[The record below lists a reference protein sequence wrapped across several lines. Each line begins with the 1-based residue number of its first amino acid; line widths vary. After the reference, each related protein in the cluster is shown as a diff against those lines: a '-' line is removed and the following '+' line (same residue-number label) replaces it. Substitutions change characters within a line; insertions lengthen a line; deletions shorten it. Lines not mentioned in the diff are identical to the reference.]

1 MISML
6 RAITLCAL
14 TGVLLAC
21 GTSGGGGDAG
31 VDDDGGGRGD
41 ASASE
46 GWVFEFVAD
55 PALGDVGGGVSV
67 DEARIS
73 LRDVRAI
80 GDSATGD
87 YRTSKAEVDLEW
99 SDGHT
104 PSPLRFPLAPPG
116 IYSTFEARLGLPST
130 GSERFEIR
138 GEVVV
143 GGETRSFRIENDV
156 VNEQIAVPLDGL
168 SLGDELRTATIACS
182 FAFLAT
188 LPWDQIALEEGEY
201 RIEPGSPHMPAV
213 VAGLSAAFSLA
224 DVR

>member
-46 GWVFEFVAD
+46 GLVFEFVAD
-55 PALGDVGGGVSV
+55 PA
-67 DEARIS
+67 
-73 LRDVRAI
+73 
-80 GDSATGD
+80 
-87 YRTSKAEVDLEW
+87 
-99 SDGHT
+99 
-104 PSPLRFPLAPPG
+104 
-116 IYSTFEARLGLPST
+116 
-130 GSERFEIR
+130 
-138 GEVVV
+138 
-143 GGETRSFRIENDV
+143 
-156 VNEQIAVPLDGL
+156 
-168 SLGDELRTATIACS
+168 LGDELRTATIACS